1 MPEREIP
8 DRFQA
13 DIFADLH
20 HLYRD
25 AANEPA
31 CMADQVAEHNR
42 LVDFYKTENG
52 KADAKKGYEYWREQ
66 DELNHSPYTLRMV
79 NLAGGLAG
87 LFDPWMALVG
97 HITITDSVRV
107 SHPNDPPEPTDWQQ
121 IANPPPEID
130 RINRALSDRQ
140 EDEAAELIFQQQ
152 SQTHGDEAP
161 WQQELYPKQCVA
173 LEIKFAEERDRYNA
187 EYQDAQRI
195 RVEILE
201 KEKEQEM
208 EQGKGKGFSK

>member
-1 MPEREIP
+1 MSAI
-8 DRFQA
+8 
-13 DIFADLH
+13 
-20 HLYRD
+20 
-25 AANEPA
+25 
-31 CMADQVAEHNR
+31 
-42 LVDFYKTENG
+42 
-52 KADAKKGYEYWREQ
+52 
-66 DELNHSPYTLRMV
+66 
-79 NLAGGLAG
+79 
-87 LFDPWMALVG
+87 
-97 HITITDSVRV
+97 ITITDTLQGKG
-107 SHPNDPPEPTDWQQ
+107 HPTDPPEPTDWQQ

-130 RINRALSDRQ
+130 RINRGLSDRQ
-140 EDEAAELIFQQQ
+140 QDEAAELIFQQQ
-152 SQTHGDEAP
+152 SQTHGDVAP